1 MADLREP
8 GPFHFF
14 REMRLPFDFASLPL
28 RAINLNNAPRGD
40 GQPVMVLPGYLADD
54 TSTWVIRAYLDY
66 LGYDVRGWGLGFNR
80 GKVRKLA
87 AALTDQL
94 EEMMAQDG
102 QSVRLVGQSLGGIIA
117 REIARQRPYLV
128 DRIITLGSPVVGGPK
143 YTAFSNVYRML
154 TGDHVDNVE
163 QVIKERNRIPIKT
176 PITAIYSRSDGVVA
190 WQACID
196 DHSPNVEH
204 VEVSSSHGGMGV
216 NGIVLEVIAERLAA

>member
-1 MADLREP
+1 MTDLKEP
-8 GPFHFF
+8 GPFHVF

-28 RAINLNNAPRGD
+28 RAINLNNAPRGN
-40 GQPVMVLPGYLADD
+40 GEPVLVLPGYLLDD
-54 TSTWVIRAYLDY
+54 NSTWVIRAYLDY

-94 EEMMAQDG
+94 EEMMARDG
-102 QSVRLVGQSLGGIIA
+102 KSVRLVGQSLGGIIA

-143 YTAFSNVYRML
+143 YTAFSNFYRML

-163 QVIKERNRIPIKT
+163 QLIKERNRVPIQT

-216 NGIVLEVIAERLAA
+216 NGIVLEIIAERLAA